1 MRLSNRPDT
10 ARSTA
15 TPPPMTMTI
24 ALRFVRKAAT
34 PTLIILGSFIPRT
47 GKAQSDDY
55 SAPRNAVVNAA
66 GARLIRISAGAG
78 YLNVTGRT
86 GITQVRVTGVARA
99 SSRRVLDEIK
109 LQAERQG
116 DEVVI
121 KVITPDNDNSPW
133 DVFRGDW
140 HQQLDLDIDVPI
152 NTPLEVADGSGELK
166 IRGTGP
172 VRLTDGSG
180 DLEVAGIKGDVRI
193 HDGSGNVNV
202 RGVDGDVDVDD
213 GSGNIDA
220 DNVTGN
226 FTIGSD
232 GSGQV
237 DVTGVG
243 GTMRIESKGSG
254 GVNVDRVGGDF
265 IVDRKGSGSI
275 EYSTVKGRVSVP
287 ERRRRNR
294 G

>member
-1 MRLSNRPDT
+1 
-10 ARSTA
+10 
-15 TPPPMTMTI
+15 MTI
-24 ALRFVRKAAT
+24 ASRFVRTAAI
-34 PTLIILGSFIPRT
+34 PTLIIVGSFIPRP
-47 GKAQSDDY
+47 GKAQSDDFT
-55 SAPRNAVVNAA
+55 AARNAVVNAA
-66 GARLIRISAGAG
+66 GARVIRISAGSG

-99 SSRRVLDEIK
+99 SSRRILDEIK

-121 KVITPDNDNSPW
+121 KMITPDHDNSLW
-133 DVFRGDW
+133 DVFRGDYR
-140 HQQLDLDIDVPI
+140 QQLDLDIDVPI
-152 NTPLEVADGSGELK
+152 GTPLEVADGSGELK

-180 DLEVAGIKGDVRI
+180 DLEVAGITGDVRI
-193 HDGSGNVNV
+193 HDGSGTVSV
-202 RGVDGDVDVDD
+202 RGVDGDVEVDD

-226 FTIGSD
+226 FTIGSE
-232 GSGQV
+232 GSGNV

-275 EYSTVKGRVSVP
+275 DYNTVKGRVSIP

>member
-1 MRLSNRPDT
+1 
-10 ARSTA
+10 
-15 TPPPMTMTI
+15 MTTTI
-24 ALRFVRKAAT
+24 ALRFVRKAAI
-34 PTLIILGSFIPRT
+34 PTLIILGAFIPRP
-47 GKAQSDDY
+47 GNAQSDDY
-55 SAPRNAVVNAA
+55 SAPRNAAVNAA
-66 GARLIRISAGAG
+66 GARVIRISASAG

-86 GITQVRVTGVARA
+86 GISQVRVTGVARA
-99 SSRRVLDEIK
+99 SSRRILDEIK

-121 KVITPDNDNSPW
+121 KVIMPDYEDHSLL
-133 DVFRGDW
+133 DVFRGDYRR
-140 HQQLDLDIDVPI
+140 QLDLDIDVPI

-193 HDGSGNVNV
+193 HDGSGNVSL
-202 RGVDGDVDVDD
+202 RGVDGDVEVDD

-232 GSGQV
+232 GSGGV

-254 GVNVDRVGGDF
+254 EVNVDRVGGDF
-265 IVDRKGSGSI
+265 IVDHKGSGSI
-275 EYSTVKGRVSVP
+275 DYNTVKGRVSIP

>member
-1 MRLSNRPDT
+1 
-10 ARSTA
+10 
-15 TPPPMTMTI
+15 MTIPI

-34 PTLIILGSFIPRT
+34 PTLIILAAFIPRT

-55 SAPRNAVVNAA
+55 TAPRNATVNAA
-66 GARLIRISAGAG
+66 GARVIRIEAGAG

-86 GITQVRVTGVARA
+86 GLNQVRVTGVARA
-99 SSRRVLDEIK
+99 SSRRILEEIK
-109 LQAERQG
+109 LQAERQR

-121 KVITPDNDNSPW
+121 KVITPDNNNSLW

-140 HQQLDLDIDVPI
+140 RQQLDLDIDVPVNI
-152 NTPLEVADGSGELK
+152 ALEIEDGSGELK

-172 VRLTDGSG
+172 VRLADGSG
-180 DLEVAGIKGDVRI
+180 DLEVTGIKGDVRI
-193 HDGSGNVNV
+193 RDGSGNVNV
-202 RGVDGDVDVDD
+202 RGVDGDVEVDD

-254 GVNVDRVGGDF
+254 EVNVDRVGGDF
-265 IVDRKGSGSI
+265 IVDHKGSGSI